1 MTADGQQG
9 DHLSN
14 VASCDRGMQE
24 SISSSDDFIVFS
36 AVTLDAAF
44 HQA

>member
-9 DHLSN
+9 DHLSI
-14 VASCDRGMQE
+14 VAGCDRGVQE
-24 SISSSDDFIVFS
+24 SISSSDDFIVS
-36 AVTLDAAF
+36 LAATLDAAF